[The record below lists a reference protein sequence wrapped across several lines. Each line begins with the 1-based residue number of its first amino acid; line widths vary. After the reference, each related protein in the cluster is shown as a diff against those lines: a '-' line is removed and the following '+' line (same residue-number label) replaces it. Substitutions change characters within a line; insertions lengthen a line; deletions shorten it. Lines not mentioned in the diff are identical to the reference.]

1 MTEVI
6 VMKDLILVAYATK
19 HGSTRDVADVV
30 ARTLSEEGLSV
41 DIEPAASVHD
51 LGGYQGVVLGSCLYT
66 GRVHADARRFLKR
79 HRAALSVLPVA
90 VFAMGPLTMEAKD
103 VDGSRAQLA
112 RTLESTPEVVPFST
126 TIFGGVVDPAVLR
139 FPFSRMQPS
148 DARDWDEIESWA
160 REIASGF
167 RVREPAGVAG

>member
-1 MTEVI
+1 VI

-30 ARTLSEEGLSV
+30 ARTLSEEGLRV
-41 DIEPAASVHD
+41 DVEPAASVHD
-51 LGGYQGVVLGSCLYT
+51 LSGYEGVVLGSCLYT

-79 HRAALSVLPVA
+79 HRGALAALPMA

-103 VDGSRAQLA
+103 VAGSRAQLE
-112 RTLESTPEVVPFST
+112 RTLESTPEVAPFST
-126 TIFGGVVDPAVLR
+126 TIFGGVVDPAVLH

-148 DARDWDEIESWA
+148 DARDWNEIENWA
-160 REIASGF
+160 RELAGAFS
-167 RVREPAGVAG
+167 VREPVGVFA